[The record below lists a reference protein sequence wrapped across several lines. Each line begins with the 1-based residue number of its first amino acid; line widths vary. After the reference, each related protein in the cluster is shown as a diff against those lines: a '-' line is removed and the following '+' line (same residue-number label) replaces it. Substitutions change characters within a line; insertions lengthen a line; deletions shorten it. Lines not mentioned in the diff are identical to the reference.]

1 MRIVSIVGHK
11 NTGKT
16 SLTVKV
22 IEELCNRGFKVA
34 SIKHSHH
41 KMEIDH
47 ENKDTWKHKEAGSDL
62 VIGIGERT
70 FFNINETIPLEKL
83 LFLIKVIDDV
93 DFVVIEG
100 FKTYNYAK
108 VCTSPDIEDEYTI
121 AIVDSFTITPD
132 GVSDLVDTIEEK
144 SYDILNTLYV
154 NECGYKDGKLIAQAF
169 AKGDLKYDPDTQSNV
184 SLNIDGINIG
194 LNAFVTDFLKNTILG
209 SLKSLS
215 TEEYGVKDFDKIEL
229 VINNKD
235 KE

>member
-22 IEELCNRGFKVA
+22 IEELCKRGFKVA

-41 KMEIDH
+41 NMEFDH
-47 ENKDTWKHKEAGSDL
+47 EGKDTWKHKEAGSDL

-70 FFNINETIPLEKL
+70 FFNINETLPLEKL

-100 FKTYNYAK
+100 FKSYKYAK
-108 VCTSPDIEDEYTI
+108 ICTDPTVEDEFTI
-121 AIVDSFTITPD
+121 ATVDSFTITPE
-132 GVSDLVDTIEEK
+132 GVSDLVDIIEEK
-144 SYDILNTLYV
+144 SYDILNTLYT
-154 NECGYKDGKLIAQAF
+154 NECGYNDGEIIAKAF
-169 AKGDLKYDPDTQSNV
+169 AKGDLKYNPETQSTV

-194 LNAFVTDFLKNTILG
+194 LNAFVTDFIKKTILG
-209 SLKSLS
+209 TLKPLAIK
-215 TEEYGVKDFDKIEL
+215 EYGVEDFDKIEL
-229 VINNKD
+229 VIDNKN

>member
-1 MRIVSIVGHK
+1 MRIVSIVGPK

-22 IEELCNRGFKVA
+22 IEELCKRGFKVA

-41 KMEIDH
+41 KMEIDY
-47 ENKDTWKHKEAGSDL
+47 ENKDTYKHKEAGSDL
-62 VIGIGERT
+62 VIGVGERT
-70 FFNINETIPLEKL
+70 FLNINDNISLEKL
-83 LFLIKVIDDV
+83 LFLINVIDDV

-100 FKTYNYAK
+100 FKSYKYAK

-121 AIVDSFTITPD
+121 AIVDPFNISSNE
-132 GVSDLVDTIEEK
+132 VSDLVDVIEEK

-154 NECGYKDGKLIAQAF
+154 NECGYKDGEIIAQSF
-169 AKGDLKYDPDTQSNV
+169 VKGDLKYNPDTQSDV

-215 TEEYGVKDFDKIEL
+215 TEEYGVKDFDKIEII
-229 VINNKD
+229 INNKD
-235 KE
+235 K